1 MPNTA
6 VTLDRMPDPEA
17 EVPKGS
23 VAVGRRVKL
32 PRGARAPIRVYIN
45 GVEQAEGKDYDL
57 SSGEI
62 LFTRPI
68 IKEKVTLA
76 MYLGLFGTYRKNETV
91 DVEYQL
97 GGETQLVSD
106 AEVVQ

>member
-1 MPNTA
+1 M
-6 VTLDRMPDPEA
+6 PEA
-17 EVPKGS
+17 EVEVPKGS
-23 VAVGRRVKL
+23 VAAGRRVKL

-45 GVEQAEGKDYDL
+45 GVEQAEGEDYDL

-68 IKEKVTLA
+68 IKEKVTPGRWVA
-76 MYLGLFGTYRKNETV
+76 MYLGLFGTYRKNETI

-97 GGETQLVSD
+97 AGETRLVSD

>member
-1 MPNTA
+1 M
-6 VTLDRMPDPEA
+6 PEA
-17 EVPKGS
+17 EVEVPKGS

-45 GVEQAEGKDYDL
+45 GVEQAEGEDYDL

-68 IKEKVTLA
+68 IKEKVTPGRWVA
-76 MYLGLFGTYRKNETV
+76 MYLGLFGTYRKNETI

-97 GGETQLVSD
+97 AGETQLVSD
-106 AEVVQ
+106 AQVVQ

>member
-1 MPNTA
+1 M
-6 VTLDRMPDPEA
+6 PEA
-17 EVPKGS
+17 EVEVPKGS
-23 VAVGRRVKL
+23 VAAGRRVKL

-45 GVEQAEGKDYDL
+45 GVEQAEGEDYDL

-68 IKEKVTLA
+68 IKEKVTPGRWVA
-76 MYLGLFGTYRKNETV
+76 MYLGLFGTYRKNETI